1 MVHIKKKKKKRQ
13 RHLGLKK
20 CQHTGEWGG
29 PEIKHTMMARK
40 GEYHIWNREHSLL
53 CFPISDWKSHKPL
66 SFRQKRQR
74 QFHTEIVGSMTFWH
88 LSALRMI
95 PAQAKHPKMKI
106 PSQPAVHNYTEFQMS
121 FSLLPF
127 RSKHWTIERQR
138 EMIHRYHRK

>member
-1 MVHIKKKKKKRQ
+1 MVHIKKKKKDRDTWDWKSASTQESEEDLRSNTQ
-13 RHLGLKK
+13 WWQERGN
-20 CQHTGEWGG
+20 TTYGTENI
-29 PEIKHTMMARK
+29 P
-40 GEYHIWNREHSLL
+40 YS